1 MQLESCM
8 IVITGATGRTGRPI
22 AEALLAANKAV
33 RAIGRSREA
42 LAPLISLGA
51 EPAIGDVADG
61 AFLDRALRG
70 AGAAYVMIPPNPAA
84 DDLRAYHARLSEAL
98 TSAIS
103 RAAVAHVV
111 SLGCLGAHL
120 PRGTGPIV
128 GLYDHE
134 QRLNRLEATHIVHL
148 RPGYFMENLF
158 AQIPEIRM
166 HGTISTAFRADVG
179 FPVVSVK
186 DVAKVA
192 VEYLLKLEF
201 TGHQVR
207 ELRGA
212 ADVNFNSIVEAIGA
226 VINKADLRYEQLSY
240 ADFENMLRKSGSS
253 ADAARATA
261 ELSRAVNEGLAMDAE
276 GRTSESTTETRL
288 ESFAEQFAA
297 IYGASKDSAAEP
309 VAAR

>member
-1 MQLESCM
+1 M

-22 AEALLAANKAV
+22 AEALLTANKAV
-33 RAIGRSREA
+33 RVIGRSREA
-42 LAPLISLGA
+42 LSALVSLGA
-51 EPAIGDVADG
+51 EAAVGDVADG
-61 AFLDRALRG
+61 AFLDRTLRG

-84 DDLRAYHARLSEAL
+84 DDLRAYHARLSEAM
-98 TSAIS
+98 TGAIS

-134 QRLNRLEATHIVHL
+134 QRLNRLETTHVVHL
-148 RPGYFMENLF
+148 RPGYFMENLL
-158 AQIPEIRM
+158 AQIPGIRT
-166 HGTISTAFRADVG
+166 HGSIATAFRADVG

-192 VEYLLKLEF
+192 ALYLLELDF

-212 ADVNFNSIVEAIGA
+212 ADVNFNSIVEAIGR

-240 ADFENMLRKSGSS
+240 ADFENALRVNGSS
-253 ADAARATA
+253 ADAARATV
-261 ELSRAVNEGLAMDAE
+261 ELSRAINEGLAMNAE
-276 GRTSESTTETRL
+276 GRTRESTTETRL

-297 IYGASKDSAAEP
+297 IYSAGTNSAGEH
-309 VAAR
+309 VAAMQ